1 MSEPSRKDSEW
12 LKEVLVEL
20 LDNARLARPVD
31 HGACAK
37 YADLLWKILPKG
49 NQKDP
54 AKEDMDAIR
63 KAVIENGKPKKR

>member
-1 MSEPSRKDSEW
+1 M
-12 LKEVLVEL
+12 
-20 LDNARLARPVD
+20 D

-63 KAVIENGKPKKR
+63 KAVIENGRPKKR